1 MRRDSSTVVVLVG
14 DADEGILAGLARSPN
29 ISVARAPAA
38 EVPGAGQP
46 ARARPGW
53 EAGALALGEAAGRR
67 STYVIVPDDPLAGVA
82 ARWRAMWAVPGGLEG
97 AAGFEIAAAEALAAW
112 RDMRFELP
120 DYYLVMAAAQPDGA
134 TADLHLGPFRAVRP
148 RRVAVASLANAP
160 TQAAQTVAAQIVA
173 AQIVDAL
180 RSQQHGPWWP
190 PLDELLDAPPLL
202 PRRSRRDTA
211 CLAITRAALR
221 PRPGRVGSAEET
233 QRKRRASSPRG
244 RGGLRT

>member
-1 MRRDSSTVVVLVG
+1 MPMRRDSSTVVVLVG

-97 AAGFEIAAAEALAAW
+97 AA
-112 RDMRFELP
+112 
-120 DYYLVMAAAQPDGA
+120 
-134 TADLHLGPFRAVRP
+134 ADLHLGPFRAVRP

-160 TQAAQTVAAQIVA
+160 TQAAQPWL
-173 AQIVDAL
+173 L
-180 RSQQHGPWWP
+180 RSWM
-190 PLDELLDAPPLL
+190 L
-202 PRRSRRDTA
+202 RSWMR
-211 CLAITRAALR
+211 
-221 PRPGRVGSAEET
+221 
-233 QRKRRASSPRG
+233 
-244 RGGLRT
+244 